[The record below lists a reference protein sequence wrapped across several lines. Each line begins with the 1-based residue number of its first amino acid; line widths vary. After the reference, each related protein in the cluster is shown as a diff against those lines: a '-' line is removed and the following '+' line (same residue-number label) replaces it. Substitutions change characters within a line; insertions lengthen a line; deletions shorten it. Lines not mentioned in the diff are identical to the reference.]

1 MLRGAQIKAGAE
13 AGGATPRQTTLR
25 TSGTPHGLRGRSK
38 PRSDLPQRPA
48 SAPAVSPLVP
58 SIYSLNNNK
67 SHLFI
72 PFRKEPLFQYP
83 LSGVFWW
90 SLPPAP
96 PRDMCVPHL
105 PLSVGRV
112 LTGARG
118 CLSLGLWT
126 YSFRGGSAPSSRA
139 RPSGNIRLTCNTRI
153 LGVPSARAVAAPCVS
168 PGGHSPLGLGHLCTW
183 FYFFSLLGEGVAA
196 FAFPFLAEIS
206 HVRRQKPWPSGASTK
221 KGG

>member
-1 MLRGAQIKAGAE
+1 MPPHRATAVPRAAGWHLAAGGSPCSPSSSRPAPLPDTDSSTQAPLSPVLTLAEVPCMPHNVPLWKRTQNRLLGSPALSSDLPSGWRGLPLPPAGSQRQAQIPGVLRGAQIKAGAE

-72 PFRKEPLFQYP
+72 PFRKETLFQYP

-96 PRDMCVPHL
+96 P
-105 PLSVGRV
+105 
-112 LTGARG
+112 
-118 CLSLGLWT
+118 
-126 YSFRGGSAPSSRA
+126 
-139 RPSGNIRLTCNTRI
+139 
-153 LGVPSARAVAAPCVS
+153 
-168 PGGHSPLGLGHLCTW
+168 
-183 FYFFSLLGEGVAA
+183 
-196 FAFPFLAEIS
+196 
-206 HVRRQKPWPSGASTK
+206 
-221 KGG
+221 